1 MNDGHPPA
9 LGESHRRPDRNGQAL
24 VDRRRNRAGNQAPE
38 GAMAARSPPEHA
50 KQERREQRRIDKGKH
65 QLEDVHDVVERR
77 GEVRRAHAGE
87 DAEHRG
93 PPTHCQV
100 VGIRA
105 VLLDMAL
112 IEVIGEDRVERG
124 HIAGHSAHE

>member
-1 MNDGHPPA
+1 MVTHPPWVSPTA
-9 LGESHRRPDRNGQAL
+9 APTGMVRPWWTASAT
-24 VDRRRNRAGNQAPE
+24 VPE
-38 GAMAARSPPEHA
+38 IRPQKSPEHPE
-50 KQERREQRRIDKGKH
+50 QERREKRRVH
-65 QLEDVHDVVERR
+65 ESEHELQDVHDVVERR

-93 PPTHCQV
+93 PPPHRQV